1 MVLFSLLPRIKDRH
15 ETSCGSP
22 KKVFSSSWRDL
33 TPRQFACA
41 PELLSSSQLD
51 ILVDER
57 GGTARVDGAVI
68 ASGGVNLT
76 CKVYSDPEGEID
88 YVIQ

>member
-1 MVLFSLLPRIKDRH
+1 M
-15 ETSCGSP
+15 
-22 KKVFSSSWRDL
+22 FSSSWSDL

-41 PELLSSSQLD
+41 PELLSASKLD

-57 GGTARVDGAVI
+57 GGTTRVDGAVS

-76 CKVYSDPEGEID
+76 CRVYSDPEGEEEAD
-88 YVIQ
+88 DDLDTEDGNGRPP